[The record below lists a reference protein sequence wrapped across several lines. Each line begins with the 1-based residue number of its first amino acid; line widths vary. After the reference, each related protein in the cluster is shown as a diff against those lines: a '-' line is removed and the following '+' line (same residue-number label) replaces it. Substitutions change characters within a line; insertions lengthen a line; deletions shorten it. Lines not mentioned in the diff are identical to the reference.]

1 MSHLV
6 DLQDSF
12 LGDVA
17 KLITWI
23 RSNGYQV
30 TGGELHRPP
39 AMAEIYASQGKGSR
53 NSLHVDRLAIDLMLF
68 KDGEYLTSTEHY
80 RPAGEYWKTLN
91 ADNKWGGDFQR
102 KDGNH
107 FSRGYQGRA

>member
-23 RSNGYQV
+23 RANGYQA

-39 AMAEIYASQGKGSR
+39 AMAELYAKQGKGSK
-53 NSLHVDRLAIDLMLF
+53 NSLHIDRLAIDLMLF
-68 KDGEYLTSTEHY
+68 KNGEYLTTTEHY
-80 RPAGEYWKTLN
+80 RHAGDYWKSLHP
-91 ADNKWGGDFQR
+91 DNKWGGDFQR